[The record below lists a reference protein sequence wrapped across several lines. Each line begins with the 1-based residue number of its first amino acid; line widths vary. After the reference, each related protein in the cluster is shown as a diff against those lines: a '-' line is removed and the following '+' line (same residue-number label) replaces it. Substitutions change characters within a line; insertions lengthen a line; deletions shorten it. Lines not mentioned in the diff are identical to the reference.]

1 MGADFVAHAILRG
14 ESFSSTSCSHA
25 DHPRHSPDD
34 CGICHFSLSL
44 FTEAQSVDFHCI
56 LTPILFEQVVYQDK
70 IVYALS
76 YSHYL
81 RGPPTA

>member
-1 MGADFVAHAILRG
+1 H
-14 ESFSSTSCSHA
+14 STSCSHA

-34 CGICHFSLSL
+34 CAICHFSLSL

-56 LTPILFEQVVYQDK
+56 LMPILFEQVVYQDK